1 MILLQTSLMV
11 FLSKLGQF
19 ILCFSILV
27 VLHELGHFIP
37 AKLFKCKV
45 EKFYLFFNP
54 WFSIFKKKI
63 GETEYGL
70 GWIPFGGYVKIAGM
84 VDESMDKDQLNKP
97 IEDYE
102 FRSKPAWQRLIIM
115 LGGVFV
121 NILLAIGIFIM
132 IVYIWGTSYLPTD
145 NIKLGIAGTELAL
158 QNGFKEGDKLISVN
172 NIPQLKFDNF
182 ENKILDKS
190 ANTIEVLRNN
200 KIEIIPIS
208 ENLKNNFIKDKNK
221 NLFFPHTLLV
231 INSINKKTKFGY
243 NAIALQKGD
252 TILTIDNKNT
262 TDILQFNMQKKMY
275 KDVFV
280 PLKIK
285 RNSDT
290 FITTIYADSK
300 SVLNLEF
307 ESFYDKLNF
316 SREEYS
322 FLSSIPTGYNICKNT
337 LNQYVSSLG
346 DIFTGKINPN
356 ESLGSIISIGKT
368 FPDKLDWERFW
379 TLTAIFSIILAF
391 MNVLPIPAL
400 DGGHALFIFIEL
412 ITRKKPSDK
421 FMERAQIVGMIL
433 LMSLMVYALGLDFW
447 RLFK

>member
-300 SVLNLEF
+300 SILNLEF

-337 LNQYVSSLG
+337 LKQYVSSLG

>member
-158 QNGFKEGDKLISVN
+158 QNGFKEGDKLLSVN
-172 NIPQLKFDNF
+172 NIPQLKFDDF

-252 TILTIDNKNT
+252 TILTIDNKIT

-337 LNQYVSSLG
+337 LKQYVSSLG

>member
-208 ENLKNNFIKDKNK
+208 ENLKNNFIKDKN
-221 NLFFPHTLLV
+221 LFFPHTLLV

-252 TILTIDNKNT
+252 TILTIDNKIT

-337 LNQYVSSLG
+337 LKQYVSSLG

>member
-252 TILTIDNKNT
+252 TILTIDNKIT
-262 TDILQFNMQKKMY
+262 TDILQFNMQKNMY

-337 LNQYVSSLG
+337 LKQYVSSLG

>member
-252 TILTIDNKNT
+252 TILTIDNKIT

-337 LNQYVSSLG
+337 LKQYVSSLG

>member
-252 TILTIDNKNT
+252 TILTIDNKIT

-275 KDVFV
+275 KDIFV

-337 LNQYVSSLG
+337 LKQYVSSLG